1 MAIVQTKA
9 AEYMQAHQDELSS
22 HQVISLLLD
31 GALERVDQAKE
42 SVAQNASSDTEVL
55 VTKLIGIIDGLRGLL
70 NKEQGGEI
78 AANLDTL
85 YGYMMNRLKQ
95 VDLTSALVEVRALI
109 SQIKAGWDAM
119 DMTEQAIAS

>member
-9 AEYMQAHQDELSS
+9 AEYMQAHQHELSS

-42 SVAQNASSDTEVL
+42 SVANKATSDTEVL
-55 VTKLIGIIDGLRGLL
+55 VSKLIGIIDGLRGLL
-70 NKEQGGEI
+70 NKELGGEI
-78 AANLDTL
+78 ATNLDTL
-85 YGYMMNRLKQ
+85 YGYMMNRLQQ
-95 VDLTSALVEVRALI
+95 VDLTHALVEVRALI

-119 DMTEQAIAS
+119 DMAEQAIAS

>member
-42 SVAQNASSDTEVL
+42 SVANNATSDTEVL

-70 NKEQGGEI
+70 NKELGGEI
-78 AANLDTL
+78 ATNLDTL
-85 YGYMMNRLKQ
+85 YGYMMNRLQQ
-95 VDLTSALVEVRALI
+95 VDLTHALVEVRALI

-119 DMTEQAIAS
+119 DMAEQAIAS